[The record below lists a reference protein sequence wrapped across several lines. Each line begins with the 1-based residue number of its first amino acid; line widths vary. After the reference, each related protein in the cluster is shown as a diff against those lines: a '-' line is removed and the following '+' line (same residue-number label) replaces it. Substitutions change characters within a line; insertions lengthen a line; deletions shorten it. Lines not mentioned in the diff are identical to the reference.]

1 MNAPRS
7 TYIDAAGHE
16 MHVTEWG
23 VPTNPALVMWHGLAR
38 TGRDFDE
45 AASALSDSYFVLCPD
60 TLGRGL
66 SAWSREGAD
75 GYTFDVYGQMTLA
88 MLEHYGIE
96 TLRWVGT
103 SMGGLL
109 GITLAAGSL
118 KNRISHLV
126 INDVGPD
133 IPVEGARRIADYVGN
148 PPTFDTVTEYEA
160 WLKTVYAAFGDNP
173 ETFWR
178 RMTETSLRRTGDGRI
193 TVHYDPDIVALM
205 GKNSA
210 DLDVWDAYDE
220 VRAET
225 LLLRGEKSDVL
236 PQTVADQMQ
245 KRGPCPRLEIIK
257 GCGHAPTLASREQ
270 IALIRTFLAGR
281 PGSLGSRKP

>member
-1 MNAPRS
+1 MSAHRS
-7 TYIDAAGHE
+7 TYIDAAGYE

-23 VPTNPALVMWHGLAR
+23 ASAKPALVMWHGLAR

-45 AASALSDSYFVLCPD
+45 AASAISDDYFVLCPD

-66 SAWSREGAD
+66 SAWSRQGAS

-109 GITLAAGSL
+109 GITLAAGPL
-118 KNRISHLV
+118 KQRISHLV

-133 IPVEGARRIADYVGN
+133 IPVDGAKRIADYVGN
-148 PPTFDTVTEYEA
+148 PPTFDTVTEYQA
-160 WLKTVYAAFGDNP
+160 WLKTVYAAFGDN
-173 ETFWR
+173 TDAFWR
-178 RMTETSLRRTGDGRI
+178 RMTETSLRRTGNGRI

-205 GKNSA
+205 GENSA
-210 DLDVWDAYDE
+210 DLDVWDAYDA
-220 VRAET
+220 VTAPT

-236 PQTVADQMQ
+236 PQAVADQMLE
-245 KRGPCPRLEIIK
+245 RGPRPRLETIS
-257 GCGHAPTLASREQ
+257 GCGHAPTLASPEQ
-270 IALIRTFLAGR
+270 IALIRTFLAR
-281 PGSLGSRKP
+281 